1 MFASPHS
8 ATRSIAGLYQE
19 VQVDTGVSGASPHR
33 LIDLLFEEFIGS
45 CARARGAIRT
55 GDVQEKGR
63 AIGRAVRIVEEG
75 LRGGLNLND
84 GGELART
91 LQDLYGYVS
100 VRLTQ
105 ANLHSDDAL
114 IAECM
119 SLVQPIHEAWR
130 AIAPREATPGTVG
143 SPTPQ

>member
-8 ATRSIAGLYQE
+8 ATRSIAGLYQD

-33 LIDLLFEEFIGS
+33 LIDLLFEEFLGS
-45 CARARGAIRT
+45 CARARGAIRA

-75 LRGGLNLND
+75 LRGGLNLDD
-84 GGELART
+84 GGDLART

-105 ANLHSDDAL
+105 ANLHSDDAMV
-114 IAECM
+114 AECM

-130 AIAPREATPGTVG
+130 AIAPADRGAAATHA
-143 SPTPQ
+143 PQ